1 MSDLQLTNVI
11 NISVAA
17 AGAGIG
23 EYNTSNLGLF
33 TRDAAGGGF
42 GALGYK
48 LYIEPTEVGVDF
60 GTGSATYK
68 MALAIFSQKPNILAG
83 GGVLVIMPYLL
94 AETTQDAIV
103 RTKDLVQYFGVIEAE
118 IAIQADMLAVAAV
131 IQALNKIY
139 FTVSKTAADIAPAG
153 KLDLLRS
160 GNFSQS
166 RGLYYGST
174 LAVDALIMAA
184 SYAGRALSVDFTG
197 SNTTITMHLK
207 DLAGV
212 QPDPSMTQTL
222 LGQAQAA
229 GADVYVSLQGVAKT
243 FCSGANDFYDQV
255 YNLQWLVG
263 ALQVAGFNFLA
274 QSSTKTPQTE
284 DGVRALKSAYRAVC
298 EQAVVNQYSAP
309 GEWNSP
315 VTFGNQADLLANVRQ
330 KGYYI
335 FSAPVSQQSPAVRA
349 TRAAPLIQIAIK
361 EAGAIHKS
369 SVIVN
374 VNA

>member
-1 MSDLQLTNVI
+1 MADLQLSNVI

-17 AGAGIG
+17 AGAGVG
-23 EYNTSNLGLF
+23 EFNTSNVGLF

-60 GTGSATYK
+60 GTGSDTYK
-68 MALAIFSQKPNILAG
+68 MAVAIFSQKPNILAG
-83 GGVLVIMPYLL
+83 GGYLAIIPFL
-94 AETTQDAIV
+94 ALETIDDAIV
-103 RTKDLVQYFGVIEAE
+103 RTKDLVQYFAVIEAE
-118 IAIQADMLAVAAV
+118 IASQVDMLAAAAV

-139 FTVSKTAADIAPAG
+139 LTVSKTAADIAPAG
-153 KLDLLRS
+153 KLDLLRT
-160 GNFSQS
+160 GGFTQS
-166 RGLYYGST
+166 RGIFYGSAAT
-174 LAVDALIMAA
+174 TDALVMLA
-184 SYAGRALSVDFTG
+184 SYVGRAFSVDFSG

-212 QPDPSMTQTL
+212 QPDSSMTQTL

-229 GADVYVSLQGVAKT
+229 GVDVYVSLQGVAKT
-243 FCSGANDFYDQV
+243 FCSGANEFFDEV
-255 YNLQWLVG
+255 YNLQWLVA

-284 DGVRALKSAYRAVC
+284 DGIRALKSAYRGVC
-298 EQAVVNQYSAP
+298 EQAVTNQYAAP

-315 VTFGNQADLLANVRQ
+315 VTFGVLADLLSNITQR
-330 KGYYI
+330 GYYI
-335 FSAPVSQQSPAVRA
+335 YSAPISQQSAA
-349 TRAAPLIQIAIK
+349 NRAARIAPLVQIAIK
-361 EAGAIHKS
+361 QAGAVHKS